1 MRFTLKINRNND
13 FRRIYARG
21 KSFVDPCLVTYVTKT
36 GRDELKIG
44 ITAAKKV
51 GCAVK
56 RNRAR
61 RLIKAAY
68 TLLEPNLKKGY
79 NVVLVARALT
89 PKCKMQQ
96 IYKAM
101 EKHLCA
107 AGILEK

>member
-1 MRFTLKINRNND
+1 MLFTLKLNRNND

-21 KSFVDPCLVTYVTKT
+21 KSYVDPALVTYVTRT
-36 GRDELKIG
+36 GKDEIKIG

-79 NVVLVARALT
+79 SVVFVARALT

-96 IYKAM
+96 VLRSM

>member
-1 MRFTLKINRNND
+1 MRFTLKINRNNE
-13 FRRIYARG
+13 FRRIYTKG
-21 KSFVDPCLVTYVTKT
+21 KSYVDPVLVTYVTRGKET
-36 GRDELKIG
+36 ELKIG

-51 GCAVK
+51 GNAVK

-79 NVVLVARALT
+79 KIIFVARAMT
-89 PKCKMQQ
+89 PGCKMQK

-101 EKHLCA
+101 EKHLFT

>member
-1 MRFTLKINRNND
+1 MLFTLKINRNND
-13 FRRIYARG
+13 FRRIYAKG
-21 KSFVDPCLVTYVTKT
+21 KSYVDACLVTYVTKT
-36 GRDELKIG
+36 SKNEIKIG

-51 GCAVK
+51 GCAVR

-68 TLLEPNLKKGY
+68 TLLEPKLKKGY
-79 NVVLVARALT
+79 HIVFVARALT
-89 PKCKMQQ
+89 PNVKMQQ
-96 IYKAM
+96 VYKAM

>member
-1 MRFTLKINRNND
+1 MLFTLKINRNND
-13 FRRIYARG
+13 FRRVYARG
-21 KSFVDPCLVTYVTKT
+21 KSYVDSVLVTYVTK
-36 GRDELKIG
+36 GRPDELKIG

-51 GCAVK
+51 GGAVQ

-79 NVVLVARALT
+79 KIVFVARALT

-96 IYKAM
+96 VYKAM
-101 EKHLCA
+101 EKHLYT
-107 AGILEK
+107 AGILER

>member
-1 MRFTLKINRNND
+1 MLFTLKLTRNND

-21 KSFVDPCLVTYVTKT
+21 KSYVDSSLVTYVTKT
-36 GRDELKIG
+36 GRDEIKIG

-68 TLLEPNLKKGY
+68 THLEPRVKKGY
-79 NVVLVARALT
+79 HIVFVARALT
-89 PKCKMQQ
+89 PRVKMQQ
-96 IYKAM
+96 VLRAM
-101 EKHLCA
+101 EKHLCT